1 MKEKINS
8 KSISVYG
15 SSGFI
20 GANFI
25 DKSSFQ
31 TVSIPRD
38 QRSPQSSEVLYF
50 IGTIHNYNI
59 FEDVHLD
66 IDTNLKVLVDT
77 LEAVRKFD
85 IHTIFN
91 FVSTWFVYGDNR
103 LPFREDQNCN
113 PNGFYSITKYAAE
126 LLIRS
131 YCQTYSM
138 NYRIIRLGNVI
149 GFGDSKSSSKKNAI
163 QFMAQKIILGEDIE
177 MYEGGNVL
185 RDLLHV
191 DDVVRGLDIIIQ
203 KGELNE
209 IYNLASG
216 QGIVLYELLSKIKSL
231 VGSNSIL
238 KSIETPRFHKIV
250 QARDSVLDIS
260 KIRKLGFEVSKPV
273 SARDFI

>member
-1 MKEKINS
+1 MKERINS
-8 KSISVYG
+8 KTMSVYG
-15 SSGFI
+15 ASGFV
-20 GANFI
+20 GSNFVE
-25 DKSSFQ
+25 KSSFQ
-31 TVSIPRD
+31 TIPIPRE
-38 QRSPQSSEVLYF
+38 QRSPESSDILYF

-59 FEDVHLD
+59 FEDIHLD

-85 IHTIFN
+85 QHSIFN
-91 FVSTWFVYGDNR
+91 FVSTWFVYGNKQ
-103 LPFREDQNCN
+103 LPFQEDQNCN

-149 GFGDSKSSSKKNAI
+149 GFGDNKASSKKNAI
-163 QFMAQKIILGEDIE
+163 QHMAEKVISGEDIE
-177 MYEGGNVL
+177 MYEGGDVL

-191 DDVVRGLDIIIQ
+191 DDVIKGLDIIIE
-203 KGELNE
+203 KAELNE

-216 QGIVLYELLSKIKSL
+216 QGVVLRELFSEIKSL
-231 VGSNSIL
+231 AGSNSNL
-238 KSIETPRFHKIV
+238 KSIETPTFHKIV

-260 KIRKLGFEVSKPV
+260 KIKKLGFSVSRPV
-273 SARDFI
+273 TAKDFL